1 MRIIAGEFKG
11 RKIKTGNG
19 PGYRPATG
27 KVRESVFSMLES
39 RMLKWTGT
47 NVLDIFAGSGSL
59 GLEALSRGANS
70 ALFIEKSSGSC
81 ATIRQNIAGLGISP
95 KRARVIKCDAPI
107 FLKRYRE
114 STFDL
119 VFVDP
124 PYGMDLARPVLD
136 ELIKA
141 GLVGKNGFIIA
152 EVEKNLKFEAKLH
165 SELELI
171 KDRNFGQTRI
181 LIWENI

>member
-1 MRIIAGEFKG
+1 
-11 RKIKTGNG
+11 
-19 PGYRPATG
+19 
-27 KVRESVFSMLES
+27 
-39 RMLKWTGT
+39 MLKWTGT

-141 GLVGKNGFIIA
+141 GLVGENGFIIA
-152 EVEKNLKFEAKLH
+152 EVEKNLKLEAKLH
-165 SELELI
+165 AELELI